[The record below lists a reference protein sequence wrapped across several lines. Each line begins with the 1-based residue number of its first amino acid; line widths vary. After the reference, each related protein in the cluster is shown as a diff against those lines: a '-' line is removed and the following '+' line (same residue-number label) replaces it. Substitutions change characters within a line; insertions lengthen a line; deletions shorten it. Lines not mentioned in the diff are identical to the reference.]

1 MLISIL
7 SNLSPAHSSDA
18 TPASAASDKPQ
29 IFAPGVISG
38 AAHETA
44 PAFTPDGRTVYFG
57 RGSDA
62 AAFILVSH
70 LAKSKWSEPVIAAF
84 SGRWLD
90 MEPAMA
96 PDGTYLIF
104 VSNRPIS
111 PDGPPID
118 GAINGESLP
127 RKGANLWRVNR
138 THDGWSDPARLP
150 NNISSSHSTYSPSV
164 ASNGDLYFMRPDG
177 EKSRFRIFKAK
188 RTAEGYENPL
198 PGSFSDGQFTDVDP
212 AVAPDQSFI
221 VFGSGRHP
229 KTDVDLF
236 IAFRRGED
244 WGEPIYLGDKINSPI
259 SDAEPRLGPDRHTL
273 YFSSERL
280 SPIPQPMAA
289 GKARRILHEMTWNNG
304 LYNIW
309 VVDLAPW
316 LASAT
321 IKPEAAVKS
330 PETPRIKSVAP

>member
-1 MLISIL
+1 MDSGHRLTHADKYPI
-7 SNLSPAHSSDA
+7 NLSPAHSSDA

-177 EKSRFRIFKAK
+177 EKSQFRIFKAK

-212 AVAPDQSFI
+212 AVAPDLDAI
-221 VFGSGRHP
+221 P
-229 KTDVDLF
+229 
-236 IAFRRGED
+236 RRTS
-244 WGEPIYLGDKINSPI
+244 IYLSLFDEARIGASPSI
-259 SDAEPRLGPDRHTL
+259 WETRSTV
-273 YFSSERL
+273 L
-280 SPIPQPMAA
+280 SRMRSRA
-289 GKARRILHEMTWNNG
+289 
-304 LYNIW
+304 
-309 VVDLAPW
+309 LA
-316 LASAT
+316 LIA
-321 IKPEAAVKS
+321 IRCIFE
-330 PETPRIKSVAP
+330 